1 MTRTLI
7 IRLTVLVL
15 AALAGLVSL
24 SAGGSAEPRPA
35 SPQPS
40 PADEGSNGAPIPEDA
55 ATAVFAGGCFW
66 CMEEA
71 YEKVPGVIE
80 AVSGYAGGDVPNPD
94 YRQVT
99 GGSTGH
105 YEVVRVYY
113 DPQAV
118 SYDELLYVFW
128 RNVDP
133 LDDGGQFCDRGSSY
147 LTGIFYETD
156 EERRLAQESRQ
167 ELEQSGRFSRE
178 IVTEIMPLDVISDDD
193 NDGFWVA
200 EEYHQDYYRTNA
212 ARYRFYKGSCGRV
225 RRLEQLWGAEAG
237 APSYAKAEA

>member
-1 MTRTLI
+1 MAILTLATI
-7 IRLTVLVL
+7 VV
-15 AALAGLVSL
+15 ASL
-24 SAGGSAEPRPA
+24 SAGGSAETPTA
-35 SPQPS
+35 SPQSSEADAGTS
-40 PADEGSNGAPIPEDA
+40 PATIPEDA

-71 YEKVPGVIE
+71 YEKVPGVID
-80 AVSGYAGGDVPNPD
+80 AVSGYAGGDVPDPE

-105 YEVVRVYY
+105 YEVVRVSY
-113 DPQAV
+113 DPQTV
-118 SYDELLYVFW
+118 SYEDLLHVFW

-147 LTGIFYETD
+147 LTGIFYET
-156 EERRLAQESRQ
+156 EEQRRLAQESGE

-178 IVTEIMPLDVISDDD
+178 IVTEIMPLDVIPNDD

-200 EEYHQDYYRTNA
+200 EDYHQDYYRANA
-212 ARYRFYKGSCGRV
+212 TRYRFYKESCGRV
-225 RRLEQLWGAEAG
+225 RRLEQLWGDEAG
-237 APSYAKAEA
+237 APSYAKADG